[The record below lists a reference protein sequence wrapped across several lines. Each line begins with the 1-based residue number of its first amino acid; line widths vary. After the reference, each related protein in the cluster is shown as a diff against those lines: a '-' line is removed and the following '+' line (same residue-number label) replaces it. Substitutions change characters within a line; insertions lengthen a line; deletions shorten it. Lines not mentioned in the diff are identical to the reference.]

1 MTLLAILLAIS
12 GFIGDW
18 ANNADA
24 LLTGSLEITIG
35 TAGRICI
42 ALLFAGAVTVLGYA
56 SSHRKRYFFPAMAA
70 VLGSACL
77 TLYAQWGHVELRDA
91 KASAEASRRP
101 ALEAERSDIQS
112 ALPACRLARWCDS
125 QLKEARLREI
135 DQQLMKT
142 PATGNPGGEWA
153 QELSYALLFSV
164 SILLPFTNYG
174 LSSFAGHMISKRK
187 KKQEVNRVESR
198 GKNVFEFKKKLLG
211 MTHKISDGIK
221 QWSKEMQKNRSRDQ
235 SSQAMTGSEGGERY
249 EKAVKVVHDLI
260 VEGKKPS
267 ISNVMAVR
275 NGKNRVVSGQ
285 RGDIKEHLAK
295 MVQHGILV
303 APKGKGSSYMP
314 CPKRFPGFYERRA

>member
-24 LLTGSLEITIG
+24 LLNGTLDVSIG

-112 ALPACRLARWCDS
+112 ALPSCRLAKWCDS
-125 QLKEARLREI
+125 QLKESRLREI
-135 DQQLMKT
+135 DQQLSKT
-142 PATGNPGGEWA
+142 PETGNPGGEWA

-174 LSSFAGHMISKRK
+174 LSSFAGHMMSNRK
-187 KKQEVNRVESR
+187 KKEVKQEPKGVNVVS
-198 GKNVFEFKKKLLG
+198 FKKKLSGLRLP
-211 MTHKISDGIK
+211 KIGLTGVINDIK
-221 QWSKEMQKNRSRDQ
+221 DAINKKRSREAVK
-235 SSQAMTGSEGGERY
+235 STLTGSEQYKE
-249 EKAVKVVHDLI
+249 AVKVVCKL
-260 VEGKKPS
+260 VNEGKNPS
-267 ISNVMAVR
+267 ISNVMSVR
-275 NGKNRVVSGQ
+275 KGKHRVVKGA
-285 RGDIKEHLAK
+285 REVIKDHLAK
-295 MVQHGILV
+295 MVDEGILL
-303 APKGKGSSYMP
+303 APEGPGKSYKP
-314 CPKRFPGFYERRA
+314 NPNHFKRTA